1 MTPYRGLVVVVDR
14 PKVGHESLDGI
25 PDHEDGGVAVP
36 KTAIQVHEAPHSP
49 HGPLVSATPPRLA
62 KYHAIVLRV
71 GLEPLFDVRRLH
83 IFIEKCVLALYPAVV
98 TRTRIRVQFGAKPR
112 PPRLHDVL
120 DVERPFCTSPCLRL
134 PRFRLRLRFPPT

>member
-14 PKVGHESLDGI
+14 PQVGHESLDGI

-49 HGPLVSATPPRLA
+49 HGPLVSATPPWLA

-83 IFIEKCVLALYPAVV
+83 IFIEKCVLALYPA
-98 TRTRIRVQFGAKPR
+98 
-112 PPRLHDVL
+112 
-120 DVERPFCTSPCLRL
+120 LRL
-134 PRFRLRLRFPPT
+134 EKLLYIGLSRSSNGYFKPLLDPAVSGVKRLQTYNGFM